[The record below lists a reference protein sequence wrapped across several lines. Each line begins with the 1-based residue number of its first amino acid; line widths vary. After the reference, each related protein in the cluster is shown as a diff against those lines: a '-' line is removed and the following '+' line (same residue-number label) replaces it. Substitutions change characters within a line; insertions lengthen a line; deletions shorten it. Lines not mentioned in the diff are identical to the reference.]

1 MHKTKRQ
8 PTEWENIFAND
19 LTNKGLIFKIYKQL
33 IKLNIKKPNNS
44 IKKMGRVFPGRPV
57 VMTPTSTA
65 GDMGSISG
73 WGTKIL
79 QAARC
84 GKKINK

>member
-1 MHKTKRQ
+1 MKRQ
-8 PTEWENIFAND
+8 PTEWEKIF
-19 LTNKGLIFKIYKQL
+19 TNHISDKRLISKIYKEPIQ
-33 IKLNIKKPNNS
+33 LNIKKPNNS
-44 IKKMGRVFPGRPV
+44 IKKMGRVFHGRPV